1 MWDYT
6 EKVMDHFRNPRNVGK
21 LENPDGVGEVGSLSC
36 GDSLKLM
43 FTLDENDRIEEVK
56 FQTFGCGS
64 AIASSSA
71 LTEIIK
77 GMTLEEAATVTN
89 QDIVDYLG
97 ELPEAKMHCS
107 VMGSEALEAAIINY
121 RTGSTSNPHA
131 EELIIC
137 KCFGVTQEQ
146 IEHTIAEHK
155 LTTVEEVTNY
165 TKAGGACGTCQP
177 DIEKLLAAHAENR
190 EPSSL
195 EEPVTKKRLTNIEK
209 IKLIQETIER
219 EIRPELRKDGGDLE
233 LVDVNGNEVLVSMR
247 GNCAGCQVAE
257 FTLSK
262 VVEQKLREF
271 VAPELIVV
279 EEK

>member
-1 MWDYT
+1 
-6 EKVMDHFRNPRNVGK
+6 
-21 LENPDGVGEVGSLSC
+21 
-36 GDSLKLM
+36 
-43 FTLDENDRIEEVK
+43 
-56 FQTFGCGS
+56 
-64 AIASSSA
+64 
-71 LTEIIK
+71 
-77 GMTLEEAATVTN
+77 MTLEEAAKISN

-121 RTGSTSNPHA
+121 RTGGTAPPHT
-131 EELIIC
+131 EERIIC
-137 KCFGVTQEQ
+137 KCFGVTQET
-146 IEHTIAEHK
+146 IERTIAEHN

-177 DIEKLLAAHAENR
+177 DIEELLSAHSENR
-190 EPSSL
+190 EPSSPD
-195 EEPVTKKRLTNIEK
+195 ESTAKKRLTNIEK

-219 EIRPELRKDGGDLE
+219 EIRPELRKDGGDIE
-233 LVDVNGNEVLVSMR
+233 LVDVVGNEVLVSMR

-271 VAPELIVV
+271 VSPELVVV